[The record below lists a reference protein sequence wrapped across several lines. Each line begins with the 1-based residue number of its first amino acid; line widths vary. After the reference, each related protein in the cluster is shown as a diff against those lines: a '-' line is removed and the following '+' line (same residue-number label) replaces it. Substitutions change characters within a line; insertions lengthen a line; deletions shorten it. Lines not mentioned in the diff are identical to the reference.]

1 MGNCQAID
9 NAALLLQ
16 HPNGKVEKLY
26 SPVTAHQIMKINS
39 GHYVALLLTTITTTT
54 TSSNNK
60 NSNNVPVRIRR
71 IKLLKPTDSLVLGQI
86 YRLVTAQEVMKGL
99 CAKKYAKLKQLEYSC
114 EEMTHKSSLH
124 SKAAASVTTSV
135 QENSKQVKQENHR
148 KSTGSRCRGW
158 HPSLQSISEGGC

>member
-9 NAALLLQ
+9 NAAMLLQ

-26 SPVTAHQIMKINS
+26 SSVTAHQIMKINS
-39 GHYVALLLTTITTTT
+39 GHYVALLLTTTTTT
-54 TSSNNK
+54 TNN
-60 NSNNVPVRIRR
+60 NNRPVRIRR

-114 EEMTHKSSLH
+114 EEMTQKSTLH
-124 SKAAASVTTSV
+124 SKSAGVSTSV
-135 QENSKQVKQENHR
+135 QENSKQEKHR
-148 KSTGSRCRGW
+148 NSTGAKSRGW
-158 HPSLQSISEGGC
+158 HPSLQSISEAAC

>member
-16 HPNGKVEKLY
+16 HPNGKVEELY
-26 SPVTAHQIMKINS
+26 SSVTAHQVMKINS
-39 GHYVALLLTTITTTT
+39 GHYVALLLTTTT
-54 TSSNNK
+54 TSSTNNK
-60 NSNNVPVRIRR
+60 NTVPVRIRR

-114 EEMTHKSSLH
+114 EKSTLH
-124 SKAAASVTTSV
+124 PKEGVVTRCI
-135 QENSKQVKQENHR
+135 QENPKQERHR
-148 KSTGSRCRGW
+148 KSTGAKSRAW
-158 HPSLQSISEGGC
+158 SPSLQSISEAAC

>member
-26 SPVTAHQIMKINS
+26 SSVTAHQIMKINS
-39 GHYVALLLTTITTTT
+39 GHYVSLLLTTTTTAT
-54 TSSNNK
+54 NNK
-60 NSNNVPVRIRR
+60 TPVRVRR
-71 IKLLKPTDSLVLGQI
+71 IKLLKPNDSLVLGQI

-114 EEMTHKSSLH
+114 EKLTQKSNWNPG
-124 SKAAASVTTSV
+124 SVL
-135 QENSKQVKQENHR
+135 ENSKQVKQEKHR
-148 KSTGSRCRGW
+148 NSTGARCRAW
-158 HPSLQSISEGGC
+158 HPSLQSISEAAC

>member
-26 SPVTAHQIMKINS
+26 SSVTAHQIMKINS
-39 GHYVALLLTTITTTT
+39 GHYVSLLLTTTTTT
-54 TSSNNK
+54 ANN
-60 NSNNVPVRIRR
+60 NSTPVRVRR
-71 IKLLKPTDSLVLGQI
+71 IKLLKPNDSLVLGQI

-114 EEMTHKSSLH
+114 EKLTQKSNWNPEGVTR
-124 SKAAASVTTSV
+124 SVL
-135 QENSKQVKQENHR
+135 ENSKQVKQEKHR
-148 KSTGSRCRGW
+148 NSTGARCRAW
-158 HPSLQSISEGGC
+158 HPSLQSISEAAC

>member
-26 SPVTAHQIMKINS
+26 SSVTAHQIMKINS
-39 GHYVALLLTTITTTT
+39 GHYVSLLLTTTTTT
-54 TSSNNK
+54 TTNN
-60 NSNNVPVRIRR
+60 NTPVRVRR
-71 IKLLKPTDSLVLGQI
+71 IKLLKPNDSLVLGQI

-114 EEMTHKSSLH
+114 EKLTQKSNLNL
-124 SKAAASVTTSV
+124 KESVTRSV
-135 QENSKQVKQENHR
+135 QENSKQVKQEKHR
-148 KSTGSRCRGW
+148 DSTGARCRAW
-158 HPSLQSISEGGC
+158 HPSLQSISEAAC